1 MTPHVRLETGARHAD
16 LVTATMFTAEQLKEK
31 IEDIYIVIIQYD
43 KKKHV
48 HLVTAAVFTA
58 EQLRENTVKRN

>member
-1 MTPHVRLETGARHAD
+1 MRLETGARHAD

-43 KKKHV
+43 KKNV